1 MSRVIEGELIV
12 ANKKLDT
19 IVKKI
24 NASYAKANDHVNQA
38 MKYSIDVGNYLI
50 EAKEEVPHGEW
61 ENWVKTTVQLS
72 FSSPSQAK
80 SYMRLAKD
88 SNLAL
93 LVNDGTIEGTLKLMK
108 DASPEQL
115 EEVED
120 MNQAE
125 AEIVNLSV
133 LLNTEFG
140 VNVNTARKHIPKI
153 CADLGITKEGR
164 QWKLTDSQ
172 VESFTDY
179 AKELLVPTGEK
190 EEQSKAL
197 TSALTALGKIKKQDE
212 ILQLGVQLASMLDGH
227 HNIALSNEL
236 TKAFKK
242 LDGVT
247 TVKLKI

>member
-1 MSRVIEGELIV
+1 
-12 ANKKLDT
+12 
-19 IVKKI
+19 
-24 NASYAKANDHVNQA
+24 
-38 MKYSIDVGNYLI
+38 
-50 EAKEEVPHGEW
+50 
-61 ENWVKTTVQLS
+61 
-72 FSSPSQAK
+72 
-80 SYMRLAKD
+80 
-88 SNLAL
+88 
-93 LVNDGTIEGTLKLMK
+93 MK